1 MRTAQN
7 RRDVLVS
14 IRPLYADQIIDGRK
28 TVEFRRRFPKNLC
41 PGTTLLIYS
50 SSPTRAII
58 GCADIEKVHQLSV
71 TALWRKYGV
80 AGCID
85 RHAFFEYFEGLQK
98 GSAILL
104 QNVRRFRSRVA
115 ASDLKAQFGL
125 IAPQSFMYLREE
137 HQSLLHD
144 KPLQD
149 THRYKR
155 LHRA

>member
-1 MRTAQN
+1 MGVAHS

-14 IRPLYADQIIDGRK
+14 IRPIYADQIIGGSK
-28 TVEFRRRFPKNLC
+28 TVEFRRRFPKNLS

-71 TALWRKYGV
+71 QALWRRYGA

-85 RHAFFEYFEGLQK
+85 RGAFFEYFEGLK
-98 GSAILL
+98 MGSAILL
-104 QNVRRFRSRVA
+104 QNVRRFRSRVPA
-115 ASDLKAQFGL
+115 AVLKSQFGL
-125 IAPQSFMYLREE
+125 MAPQSFMYLREE

-144 KPLQD
+144 NSLQD
-149 THRYKR
+149 THRHKR